1 MTTRSSA
8 RAPLCEEDGNRKR
21 RVRLSHAGVLQG
33 RMGRNLRIRQTARSW
48 APLQRVRNRL
58 VAPQNSTR
66 AAVTRSV
73 ARNRTAER
81 SVAVRLSRPFER
93 SSSRRARVAR
103 PHGRL
108 PFRTHRGKISHR
120 VRGHRGARLRAA
132 RSEPIRK
139 RSSAPPR
146 SSTSL
151 LAPSR
156 LLASRDRR
164 PETFSWPPRPSGF
177 PAITLQTKNPLTP
190 TLGLFPS
197 MRAGRRDG
205 QHVEGYR

>member
-120 VRGHRGARLRAA
+120 VRGHRGPDFVRRARNRSGSDRAPRLGPRHLFWRPRGCSRLAIGA
-132 RSEPIRK
+132 RKPSVGLLG
-139 RSSAPPR
+139 PR
-146 SSTSL
+146 VFPQS
-151 LAPSR
+151 PSR
-156 LLASRDRR
+156 LK
-164 PETFSWPPRPSGF
+164 T
-177 PAITLQTKNPLTP
+177 
-190 TLGLFPS
+190 
-197 MRAGRRDG
+197 
-205 QHVEGYR
+205 H

>member
-81 SVAVRLSRPFER
+81 SVAVRFSRLFER
-93 SSSRRARVAR
+93 PSSCRARVAR

-108 PFRTHRGKISHR
+108 PFQIHRGKISPR
-120 VRGHRGARLRAA
+120 VWGHRAARRRAA

-139 RSSAPPR
+139 RSSASAR

-156 LLASRDRR
+156 TVARRDRR
-164 PETFSWPPRPSGF
+164 PETSSWPPRPPGF
-177 PAITLQTKNPLTP
+177 PRNRPP
-190 TLGLFPS
+190 
-197 MRAGRRDG
+197 
-205 QHVEGYR
+205 H